1 MKFRNVFSGP
11 EEDPASALAELVSW
25 KSLKY
30 LNLQDTKITEEG
42 VAALREANPFGDSDY
57 TGLASPS

>member
-42 VAALREANPFGDSDY
+42 VAALREANPVW
-57 TGLASPS
+57 